1 MLFRLKHLALAT
13 CCIIFC
19 MWWFGVN
26 NQSIDDMYYPK
37 SDYIQ
42 DLSKI
47 YFDLG
52 QFAEKR
58 NDFRTA
64 SIDYKKVLDINP
76 NHQEA
81 LERFRLCCFIIK
93 QDSNTQTMA

>member
-1 MLFRLKHLALAT
+1 MLFRLKPLAIAT

-26 NQSIDDMYYPK
+26 NQSIEDTIYPK
-37 SDYIQ
+37 SDYVQ

-58 NDFRTA
+58 NDFHTA
-64 SIDYKKVLDINP
+64 SIHYKKALDVNP
-76 NHQEA
+76 KLTEAQE
-81 LERFRLCCFIIK
+81 RLHLCFAMTK
-93 QDSNTQTMA
+93 QDSPAHIAA

>member
-1 MLFRLKHLALAT
+1 MLFRLKPLALAT

-26 NQSIDDMYYPK
+26 NQSIGDTYYPK
-37 SDYIQ
+37 ADYVQ

-58 NDFRTA
+58 NDFNAA
-64 SIDYKKVLDINP
+64 SIHYQKALDVKP
-76 NHQEA
+76 DFQEA
-81 LERFRLCCFIIK
+81 HEQLRLCYAITK
-93 QDSNTQTMA
+93 PDSPAHMAA